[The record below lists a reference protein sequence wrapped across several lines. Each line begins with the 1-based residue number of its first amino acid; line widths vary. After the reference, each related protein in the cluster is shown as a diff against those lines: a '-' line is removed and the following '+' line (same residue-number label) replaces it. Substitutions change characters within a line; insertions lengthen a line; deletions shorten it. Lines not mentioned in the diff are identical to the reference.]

1 MIRNALYSIFLH
13 SILFLLI
20 YLGLDFKRYDVEVK
34 KEDHPKIIVSF
45 AVNPGNSEMVLNN
58 KEEEIIKQSEVK
70 KITSEKKE
78 DKPIKKI
85 EKKAKRKSDKKIDKP
100 KIIKEKK
107 PKSDS
112 KIKQKDISE
121 KLINKTDIK
130 TEKEK
135 NAPESKV
142 NETNNDIIKPESKV
156 KEVIK
161 EEEKDENQDNEDS
174 DEDLAQNKA
183 GSKDLQT
190 IDLSIREKFNI
201 QSQIKRCYR
210 KAIEDAEADSKV
222 PVSIHIVI
230 DKDGSM
236 DFDSAIISDFEKY
249 NDPKEVDFHI
259 AVDNVKRALS
269 FCSPLRNL
277 PSDKYDVW
285 KEVDLRFDDEM
296 RKE

>member
-13 SILFLLI
+13 SILFLLV
-20 YLGLDFKRYDVEVK
+20 YLGLDLKKNNIEIK
-34 KEDHPKIIVSF
+34 KENRPKIIVSF
-45 AVNPGNSEMVLNN
+45 AVNPGGSEVVLNN
-58 KEEEIIKQSEVK
+58 EEVK
-70 KITSEKKE
+70 TTTAPEEKKE

-85 EKKAKRKSDKKIDKP
+85 EKTSKKKTIKKVDQP

-107 PKSDS
+107 YKSDS
-112 KIKQKDISE
+112 KIKQKDVVE
-121 KLINKTDIK
+121 KLINKTDVK

-135 NAPESKV
+135 NTSESEV
-142 NETNNDIIKPESKV
+142 NKTNQDTVELEPKP
-156 KEVIK
+156 KEIAK
-161 EEEKDENQDNEDS
+161 EEEKEESQDIEDNNEDS
-174 DEDLAQNKA
+174 SQNTI

-190 IDLSIREKFNI
+190 IDLSTREKFNI

-222 PVSIHIVI
+222 PVNIHIVI
-230 DKDGSM
+230 DKDGSI
-236 DFDSAIISDFEKY
+236 DFDSAVIVDFEKY

-259 AVDNVKRALS
+259 AVDNVKQALS